1 VTGRPVLVDRLGFPT
16 PDHPESVTDL
26 PAAGERQLA
35 RLSLELW
42 PEGEYVDLITEH
54 GRRIGWQQ

>member
-26 PAAGERQLA
+26 PAADERQLA

-42 PEGEYVDLITEH
+42 PEGEYVALIVDH
-54 GRRIGWQQ
+54 SRRIGGQQ